1 MNTTRNRSNKQIFD
15 EMTELKTE
23 LKQALERILE
33 QIGKKLKPSEKDK
46 IRMEIKDI
54 QELIQRLKNSY
65 IYVALFGNTSVGKSA
80 IANSLVGAD
89 LAEVGIEH
97 DLTQAPQPYEK
108 DSWRIVD
115 VPGILGNQVQQDIA
129 IEEANKAHGHIFVIQ
144 GEPYGPELELFNLIH
159 QKQPDAPKIVF
170 VNKWDIVEATRTKKD
185 IETIQT
191 RIWEKMGKFVNSPE
205 DIVYGSAELFDRD
218 RDEKVRQ
225 ELPKLLERMYENAGT
240 LGQMINIL
248 DPAKRSED
256 LSQSIREKIFKVRE
270 KLARKVITVC
280 ALVSAFTGAVPFSEA
295 TETPSLWIGMVT
307 AIIIIMGIK
316 KDPTNPPN
324 VAKIVGEISLACAQT
339 LGVVFV
345 ATAGAA
351 ALIDMAT
358 TATTWIADFG
368 AAIGLGVDVIALGV
382 FKFRRT
388 AILGEAAIEYVR
400 NDFSWGPEGAE
411 AVIKKCKKR
420 VEEQYN
426 YLKKRNKK

>member
-205 DIVYGSAELFDRD
+205 DIVYGSAQLFDRD
-218 RDEKVRQ
+218 RDEIVRQ
-225 ELPKLLERMYENAGT
+225 ELPKLLERMYENIGT
-240 LGQMINIL
+240 WGQVMNLL
-248 DPAKRSED
+248 DPARRSED
-256 LSQSIREKIFKVRE
+256 LIKSIRYKSKM
-270 KLARKVITVC
+270 
-280 ALVSAFTGAVPFSEA
+280 S
-295 TETPSLWIGMVT
+295 
-307 AIIIIMGIK
+307 
-316 KDPTNPPN
+316 
-324 VAKIVGEISLACAQT
+324 
-339 LGVVFV
+339 
-345 ATAGAA
+345 
-351 ALIDMAT
+351 
-358 TATTWIADFG
+358 
-368 AAIGLGVDVIALGV
+368 
-382 FKFRRT
+382 
-388 AILGEAAIEYVR
+388 
-400 NDFSWGPEGAE
+400 
-411 AVIKKCKKR
+411 
-420 VEEQYN
+420 
-426 YLKKRNKK
+426 

>member
-1 MNTTRNRSNKQIFD
+1 MFD
-15 EMTELKTE
+15 EMTKLQTE
-23 LKQALERILE
+23 LKEALEEMME
-33 QIGKKLKPSEKDK
+33 QIGNKLKPEEKDE
-46 IRMEIKDI
+46 IRQEIKET
-54 QELIQRLKNSY
+54 QELIKRLKSGY
-65 IYVALFGNTSVGKSA
+65 VYVALFGNTSVGKSA

-89 LAEVGIEH
+89 LAEVGIEN
-97 DLTQAPQPYEK
+97 DLTKTPEAYEK

-115 VPGILGNQVQQDIA
+115 VPGILGEQVQQDIA

-170 VNKWDIVEATRTKKD
+170 VNKWDIVEGNNPKKD
-185 IETIQT
+185 IKILQT
-191 RIWEKMGKFVNSPE
+191 KISEKMGKFVNSPE
-205 DIVYGSAELFDRD
+205 DIVYGSAQLFDRD

-225 ELPKLLERMYENAGT
+225 ELPKLLERMYENPGT

-307 AIIIIMGIK
+307 AIMKIMRVEKAINEVPNLIK
-316 KDPTNPPN
+316 ET
-324 VAKIVGEISLACAQT
+324 AWACAQHA
-339 LGVVFV
+339 GVGFV

-351 ALIDMAT
+351 GLVDIGT
-358 TATTWIADFG
+358 TATTWLAG
-368 AAIGLGVDVIALGV
+368 VGVAIGLAVDVIGLGV
-382 FKFRRT
+382 FKFYRT
-388 AILGEAAIEYVR
+388 ALLGEATIEYVH

-420 VEEQYN
+420 VEEKYN
-426 YLKKRNKK
+426 YLKNRNKK